1 MPPPEKPWTRGA
13 TAPHPENGTPRPENE
28 KVKSVVIAGLGGQGV
43 IKASDIFADAV
54 FKAGYDVKKA
64 EVHGMSQRGGS
75 VNTDIRFGGRVAS
88 PMVPA
93 GGADI
98 LLVMD
103 ESQIETTKHRLA
115 PGGLLLDNSCLANFK
130 YGAPKAATIAML
142 GVLSAHLGIAPEIWH
157 EAIKANLPAK
167 LHEMNIAAF
176 DAGRAWAQA

>member
-1 MPPPEKPWTRGA
+1 
-13 TAPHPENGTPRPENE
+13 
-28 KVKSVVIAGLGGQGV
+28 
-43 IKASDIFADAV
+43 
-54 FKAGYDVKKA
+54 
-64 EVHGMSQRGGS
+64 MSQRGGS